1 MDLCLHF
8 KQDPNTKYLSIEIA
22 GQLVKLSAAP
32 ELASAALF
40 KFGVQLQSIAADA
53 DEFGAALD
61 AGTLI
66 SSRSVKKGTHAH
78 KRRRV
83 LMQNS
88 SAVQLDPIRNPLMS
102 AAIATMI
109 ASKIVSAS
117 QAIMIP
123 PLQHFLEKSLGVV
136 VTTYVR
142 RPETTACI

>member
-1 MDLCLHF
+1 MEICRHF
-8 KQDPNTKYLSIEIA
+8 NQDPNTKYLSIEIA
-22 GQLVKLSAAP
+22 GQLLKLSAAP

-40 KFGVQLQSIAADA
+40 KFGVQLQSIGADA
-53 DEFGAALD
+53 DEFGAASD
-61 AGTLI
+61 DGTLI
-66 SSRSVKKGTHAH
+66 SSRSVKKGTH

-83 LMQNS
+83 LMQS
-88 SAVQLDPIRNPLMS
+88 SSPVQLNPINKPLMS
-102 AAIATMI
+102 AAIATMV

-123 PLQHFLEKSLGVV
+123 RLQQYLEKTMRVV